1 MILESLWIPIS
12 ILIAS
17 IVLIAALKTFE
28 RMKGVDRESKEDRKY
43 YGTNYFMGIEKDIE
57 KESKEKLEKL
67 RLALESE
74 QVKQTVEYHAISM
87 RQSRISFW
95 FSIGAASV
103 GFFIILM
110 GSALALGGVQSAT
123 AVITIISGIVIDAVA
138 ALFFVQSNQAR
149 RLMTDF
155 FDKLRDDRKF
165 NESLRLCESIEL
177 PETKA
182 NIKANLSLY
191 FAGVTSEPLLPK
203 IKDIVGNVSQSES
216 TNGIDD
222 S

>member
-1 MILESLWIPIS
+1 MENLNMILESLWIPIS

-87 RQSRISFW
+87 RQSSPSFLVSRIDS
-95 FSIGAASV
+95 
-103 GFFIILM
+103 
-110 GSALALGGVQSAT
+110 
-123 AVITIISGIVIDAVA
+123 
-138 ALFFVQSNQAR
+138 
-149 RLMTDF
+149 
-155 FDKLRDDRKF
+155 
-165 NESLRLCESIEL
+165 
-177 PETKA
+177 
-182 NIKANLSLY
+182 Y
-191 FAGVTSEPLLPK
+191 FG
-203 IKDIVGNVSQSES
+203 
-216 TNGIDD
+216 
-222 S
+222 